1 MRLLSQKK
9 RKKTNKKWLGWRDG
23 SVVKSTFCSLRGPKF
38 SSQHHVV
45 LTNFSGTRHIAHR
58 HT

>member
-1 MRLLSQKK
+1 MIIIMNLA
-9 RKKTNKKWLGWRDG
+9 KTQSEGDG